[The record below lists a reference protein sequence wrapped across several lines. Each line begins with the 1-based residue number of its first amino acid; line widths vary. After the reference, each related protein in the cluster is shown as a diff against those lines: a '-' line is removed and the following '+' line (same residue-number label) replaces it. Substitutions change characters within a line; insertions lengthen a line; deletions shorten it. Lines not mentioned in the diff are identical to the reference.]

1 MAPAVIATAVAAD
14 VPEAYEET
22 HVHQVYD
29 HIASHFSS
37 TRYKPWPI
45 IAAFLAS
52 LGDGW
57 VGLDSGTG
65 NGKYLPLPVDR
76 PGRLWTIGL
85 DRSRNLLEI
94 AKTAGATGAVR
105 EVVWGDVLGS
115 CWRREIFDY
124 AISIAT
130 IHHLA
135 TPERRKLAVK
145 RLLSAVS
152 PIHGRV
158 LIYVWAVRQ
167 DELSKRTIPTDSSTS
182 GTLGQDVFV
191 PWVMSEDK
199 TQVFNRYYHMFDDG
213 ELAAL
218 VTLAA
223 EELGLIVGPAVDDGS
238 LKGVEIVQD
247 GWERSNH
254 YVELRRWQT

>member
-1 MAPAVIATAVAAD
+1 MPPAVTATVVSADAPAT
-14 VPEAYEET
+14 YEET

-29 HIASHFSS
+29 SIASHFSS

-45 IAAFLAS
+45 IAAFLAA
-52 LGDGW
+52 LRDGW

-65 NGKYLPLPVDR
+65 NGKYLPLP
-76 PGRLWTIGL
+76 PTPTAQTA
-85 DRSRNLLEI
+85 NLLEI
-94 AKTAGATGAVR
+94 ARTAGGTGAVR
-105 EVVWGDVLGS
+105 EVVWGDVLGHA
-115 CWRREIFDY
+115 WREHVFDY

-135 TPERRKLAVK
+135 TDERRVLAVK
-145 RLLSAVS
+145 RLLEAVS
-152 PIHGRV
+152 PAHGRV

-167 DELSKRTIPTDSSTS
+167 DELSKRRIPSGSS
-182 GTLGQDVFV
+182 GTGQDVFV
-191 PWVMSEDK
+191 PWVQSDE
-199 TQVFNRYYHMFDDG
+199 VFNRYYHMFDDG
-213 ELAAL
+213 ELARL

-223 EELGLIVGPAVDDGS
+223 EELGLVVGPPRADS
-238 LKGVEIVQD
+238 LNLKGVEIVQD